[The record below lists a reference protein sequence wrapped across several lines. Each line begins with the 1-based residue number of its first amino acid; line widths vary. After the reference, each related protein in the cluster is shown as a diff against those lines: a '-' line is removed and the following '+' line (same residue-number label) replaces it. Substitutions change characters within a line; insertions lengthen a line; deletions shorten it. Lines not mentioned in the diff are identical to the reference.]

1 MEETRSSPAPTTAT
15 GVGSSTSRRRQD
27 TSATSRM
34 KKDCLSF
41 LVSLK
46 EGFQYFKASIFGQAK
61 KLTAKNEREATEAD
75 LRAEKMQV
83 DAANAAEEAKFRIQK
98 SA

>member
-1 MEETRSSPAPTTAT
+1 MEVIRSSPARTTAT
-15 GVGSSTSRRRQD
+15 AVRSTGRQD
-27 TSATSRM
+27 TSSTYRM

-46 EGFQYFKASIFGQAK
+46 EGFQYVKASIFGQAK
-61 KLTAKNEREATEAD
+61 KLTARNEREATQAD
-75 LRAEKMQV
+75 LKAEKMQV
-83 DAANAAEEAKFRIQK
+83 DAANAAEDAKARIQK